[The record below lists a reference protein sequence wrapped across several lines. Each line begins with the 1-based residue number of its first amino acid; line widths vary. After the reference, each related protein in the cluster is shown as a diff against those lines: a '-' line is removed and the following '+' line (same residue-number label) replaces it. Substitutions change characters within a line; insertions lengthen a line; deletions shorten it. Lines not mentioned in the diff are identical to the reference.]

1 MAKTRSFIHLLS
13 TMRFAITMLS
23 VVAIASIIGTVVKQ
37 SEPYNNYLIQF
48 GQFWFPI
55 FEAFDVY
62 NIYQAFWFLII
73 LLFLVVSTSLCV
85 SRNSPKIIKDIRRFQ
100 GSLSH
105 NSFKKFKNYYEFSSS
120 HSLNSISEILNKE
133 GFRIKAGKDK
143 DILVAK
149 KGDLQKLGYIF
160 THLAII
166 VISIGGILDGNLYF
180 KLQESFGFK
189 KIESRNLKFS
199 EVPGE
204 SQLDINNF
212 SYRATLL
219 LNEQEKND
227 KALLRVKDGYL
238 VQHLPFEIKLDKF
251 HIEHYS
257 TGQPKAFLSD
267 IKIRKDGQEFTETI
281 SVNKPF
287 TMDGITIY
295 QSDFQDGGSKLDLTL
310 MDLFNRYQPMS
321 LSSEVYKQN
330 SFNSDQKEYVFEYD
344 DFREFN
350 IFQIEKDGK
359 LKTQNIGPSVV
370 YKFRNSSGQAVEYQT
385 YQNPIPENEK
395 FFFMSGVREDLQSEL
410 KFLRIPADNDLSLQ
424 GYQIFLKNIRSEEL
438 LQKNIN
444 KLADQASSLS
454 SVEAKDNFKKN
465 TQDIFNVY
473 LKSGYSGLASMI
485 EDSVA
490 VENQESV
497 ADSYIKIIY
506 FLAESMNQELITNNL
521 VENDFFQDALNAYSD
536 SFFYGDSPFLILNE
550 YQKIY
555 ASGMQLTKDPG
566 KIWVYIGSLFLVI
579 GIFCMIYVQEIR
591 LWLIKKSPRKFAV
604 AMASNRE
611 HIDFDNYCKQLTEK
625 FKVKEYK

>member
-1 MAKTRSFIHLLS
+1 
-13 TMRFAITMLS
+13 MRFAITMLS

-55 FEAFDVY
+55 FEVFDVY

-100 GSLSH
+100 GNLSH
-105 NSFKKFKNYYEFSSS
+105 NSFKKFKNYYEFSSD

-149 KGDLQKLGYIF
+149 KGELQKLGYIF
-160 THLAII
+160 THLAIV

-199 EVPGE
+199 EVPDE
-204 SQLDINNF
+204 SQLDSNNF

-227 KALLRVKDGYL
+227 KALLRIKDGYL
-238 VQHLPFEIKLDKF
+238 VQHLPFEVKLDKF

-330 SFNSDQKEYVFEYD
+330 SFNSDQQEYIFEFD

-424 GYQIFLKNIRSEEL
+424 GYQTFLKNIRSEEL
-438 LQKNIN
+438 LLKNIN
-444 KLADQASSLS
+444 KLADQASSLN

-473 LKSGYSGLASMI
+473 LKSGYSGLANMI

-536 SFFYGDSPFLILNE
+536 SFFYGASPFLILNE
-550 YQKIY
+550 YEKIY

-566 KIWVYIGSLFLVI
+566 KIWVYLGSLFLVI
-579 GIFCMIYVQEIR
+579 GIFCMIYVQEVR
-591 LWLIKKSPRKFAV
+591 LWLMKKSPKKFAV

-611 HIDFDNYCKQLTEK
+611 HVDFNNYCKQLTEK
-625 FKVKEYK
+625 LRVNKKK

>member
-1 MAKTRSFIHLLS
+1 
-13 TMRFAITMLS
+13 MRFAITMLS

-55 FEAFDVY
+55 FEVFDVY

-100 GSLSH
+100 GNLSH
-105 NSFKKFKNYYEFSSS
+105 NSFKKFKNYYEFSSD
-120 HSLNSISEILNKE
+120 HSLNSISAILNKE
-133 GFRIKAGKDK
+133 GFRIKAGMDK
-143 DILVAK
+143 DTLVAK

-199 EVPGE
+199 EVPDE
-204 SQLDINNF
+204 SQLDSNNF

-330 SFNSDQKEYVFEYD
+330 SFNTDQQDYVFEFD

-395 FFFMSGVREDLQSEL
+395 FFFMSGVRKDLQTEL

-424 GYQIFLKNIRSEEL
+424 GYQTFLKNIRSEEL
-438 LQKNIN
+438 LLKNIN
-444 KLADQASSLS
+444 KLADQASSLN
-454 SVEAKDNFKKN
+454 SVEAKDSFKKN

-473 LKSGYSGLASMI
+473 LKSGYSGLARMI

-521 VENDFFQDALNAYSD
+521 VENNFFQDALNAYSD
-536 SFFYGDSPFLILNE
+536 SFFYGASPFLILNE
-550 YQKIY
+550 YEKIY

-566 KIWVYIGSLFLVI
+566 KIWVYLGSLFLVI
-579 GIFCMIYVQEIR
+579 GIFCMIYVQEVR

-611 HIDFDNYCKQLTEK
+611 HVDFNNYCKQLTEK
-625 FKVKEYK
+625 LRVNKKK

>member
-1 MAKTRSFIHLLS
+1 
-13 TMRFAITMLS
+13 MLS

-100 GSLSH
+100 SALSQ

-287 TMDGITIY
+287 TMNGITIY

-321 LSSEVYKQN
+321 LSSEVFKQN
-330 SFNSDQKEYVFEYD
+330 SFNSDQKEYVFEFD

-438 LQKNIN
+438 LLKNID

-473 LKSGYSGLASMI
+473 LKSGYSGLANMI

-625 FKVKEYK
+625 FKVKE

>member
-37 SEPYNNYLIQF
+37 SEPYNNYLVQF

-55 FEAFDVY
+55 FEVFDVY

-105 NSFKKFKNYYEFSSS
+105 SSFKKFKNYYEFSSDK
-120 HSLNSISEILNKE
+120 SLNTLTEILNKA
-133 GFRIKAGKDK
+133 GFRIKASKDK

-199 EVPGE
+199 EVPAE
-204 SQLDINNF
+204 SQLDIDNF

-219 LNEQEKND
+219 LNEQEKNN
-227 KALLRVKDGYL
+227 KALLRMKDGYL

-295 QSDFQDGGSKLDLTL
+295 QSDFQDGGSRLDLTL
-310 MDLFNRYQPMS
+310 MDLFNRYQPIN

-330 SFNSDQKEYVFEYD
+330 SFNTNQQEYVFEFD

-370 YKFRNSSGQAVEYQT
+370 YKFRNASGQAVEYQT

-410 KFLRIPADNDLSLQ
+410 KFLRIPADSDLSLQ
-424 GYQIFLKNIRSEEL
+424 GYQTFLKNIRSEEL
-438 LQKNIN
+438 LLKNIN
-444 KLADQASSLS
+444 LLADQASSLN
-454 SVEAKDNFKKN
+454 SVEAKENFKKN

-473 LKSGYSGLASMI
+473 LKSGYSGLAAMI
-485 EDSVA
+485 EDTVA
-490 VENQESV
+490 LENQESV

-506 FLAESMNQELITNNL
+506 FLAESMNQKLITNNII
-521 VENDFFQDALNAYSD
+521 ENDFLQDALNAYSD

-550 YQKIY
+550 YEKIY

-591 LWLIKKSPRKFAV
+591 LWLIKKSPRKYAV

-611 HIDFDNYCKQLTEK
+611 HIDFDNYCKNLTEK
-625 FKVKEYK
+625 FKTKE

>member
-37 SEPYNNYLIQF
+37 SEPYNNYLVQF

-55 FEAFDVY
+55 FEVFDVY

-105 NSFKKFKNYYEFSSS
+105 SSFKKFKNYYEFSSDK
-120 HSLNSISEILNKE
+120 SLNTLTEILNKA
-133 GFRIKAGKDK
+133 GFRIKASKDK

-199 EVPGE
+199 EVPAE
-204 SQLDINNF
+204 SQLDIDNF

-219 LNEQEKND
+219 LNEQEKNN
-227 KALLRVKDGYL
+227 KALLRIKDGYL

-295 QSDFQDGGSKLDLTL
+295 QSDFQDGGSRLDLTL
-310 MDLFNRYQPMS
+310 MDLFNRYQPIN

-330 SFNSDQKEYVFEYD
+330 SFNTDQQEYVFEFD

-370 YKFRNSSGQAVEYQT
+370 YKFRNASGQAVEYQT

-410 KFLRIPADNDLSLQ
+410 KFLRIPADSDLSLQ
-424 GYQIFLKNIRSEEL
+424 GYQTFLKNIRSEEL
-438 LQKNIN
+438 LLKNIN
-444 KLADQASSLS
+444 ILADQASSLN
-454 SVEAKDNFKKN
+454 SVEAKENFKKN

-473 LKSGYSGLASMI
+473 LKSGYSGLARMI
-485 EDSVA
+485 EDTVA
-490 VENQESV
+490 LENQESV

-506 FLAESMNQELITNNL
+506 FLAESMNQQLITNNT

-550 YQKIY
+550 YEKIY

-591 LWLIKKSPRKFAV
+591 LWLIKKSPRSYAV

-611 HIDFDNYCKQLTEK
+611 HIDFDNYCKNLTEK
-625 FKVKEYK
+625 FKAKE

>member
-55 FEAFDVY
+55 FEVFDVY

-100 GSLSH
+100 GTLSH

-120 HSLNSISEILNKE
+120 HSLNSLSEILNKE

-143 DILVAK
+143 DTLIAK

-330 SFNSDQKEYVFEYD
+330 SFNSDQQGYVFEFD

-424 GYQIFLKNIRSEEL
+424 GYQMFLKNIRSEEL
-438 LQKNIN
+438 LLKNIN
-444 KLADQASSLS
+444 KLADQASSLN

-473 LKSGYSGLASMI
+473 LKSGYSGLANMI

-625 FKVKEYK
+625 FKVKE

>member
-1 MAKTRSFIHLLS
+1 
-13 TMRFAITMLS
+13 MRFAITMLS

-37 SEPYNNYLIQF
+37 SEPYNNYLVQF

-55 FEAFDVY
+55 FEVFDVY

-105 NSFKKFKNYYEFSSS
+105 SSFKKFKNYYEFSSDK
-120 HSLNSISEILNKE
+120 SLNTLTEILNKA
-133 GFRIKAGKDK
+133 GFRIKASKDK

-199 EVPGE
+199 EVPAE
-204 SQLDINNF
+204 SQLDIDNF

-219 LNEQEKND
+219 LNEQEKNN
-227 KALLRVKDGYL
+227 KALLRMKDGYL

-295 QSDFQDGGSKLDLTL
+295 QSDFQDGGSRLDLTL
-310 MDLFNRYQPMS
+310 MDLFNRYQPIN

-330 SFNSDQKEYVFEYD
+330 SFNTNQQEYVFEFD

-370 YKFRNSSGQAVEYQT
+370 YKFRNASGQAVEYQT

-410 KFLRIPADNDLSLQ
+410 KFLRIPADSDLSLQ
-424 GYQIFLKNIRSEEL
+424 GYQTFLKNIRSEEL
-438 LQKNIN
+438 LLKNIN
-444 KLADQASSLS
+444 LLADQASSLN
-454 SVEAKDNFKKN
+454 SVEAKENFKKN
-465 TQDIFNVY
+465 TQDIFNIY
-473 LKSGYSGLASMI
+473 LKSGYSGLAAMI
-485 EDSVA
+485 EDTVA
-490 VENQESV
+490 LENQESV

-506 FLAESMNQELITNNL
+506 FLAESMNQKLITNNII
-521 VENDFFQDALNAYSD
+521 ENDFLQDALNAYSD

-550 YQKIY
+550 YEKIY

-591 LWLIKKSPRKFAV
+591 LWLIKKSPRKYAV

-611 HIDFDNYCKQLTEK
+611 HIDFDNYCKNLTEK
-625 FKVKEYK
+625 FKTKE

>member
-1 MAKTRSFIHLLS
+1 
-13 TMRFAITMLS
+13 MRFAITMLS

-37 SEPYNNYLIQF
+37 SEPYNNYLVQF

-55 FEAFDVY
+55 FEVFDVY

-105 NSFKKFKNYYEFSSS
+105 SSFKKFKNYYEFSSDK
-120 HSLNSISEILNKE
+120 SLNTLTEILNKA
-133 GFRIKAGKDK
+133 GFRIKASKDK

-199 EVPGE
+199 EVPAE
-204 SQLDINNF
+204 SQLDIDNF

-219 LNEQEKND
+219 LNEQEKNN
-227 KALLRVKDGYL
+227 KALLRMKDGYL

-295 QSDFQDGGSKLDLTL
+295 QSDFQDGGSRLDLTL
-310 MDLFNRYQPMS
+310 MDLFNRYQPIN

-330 SFNSDQKEYVFEYD
+330 SFNTDQQEYVFEFD

-370 YKFRNSSGQAVEYQT
+370 YKFRNASGQAVEYQT

-410 KFLRIPADNDLSLQ
+410 KFLRIPADSDLSLQ
-424 GYQIFLKNIRSEEL
+424 GYQTFLKNIRSEEL
-438 LQKNIN
+438 LLKNIN
-444 KLADQASSLS
+444 LLADQASSLN
-454 SVEAKDNFKKN
+454 SVEAKENFKKN

-473 LKSGYSGLASMI
+473 LKSGYSGLARMI
-485 EDSVA
+485 EDTVA
-490 VENQESV
+490 LENQESV

-506 FLAESMNQELITNNL
+506 FLAESMNQKLITNNII
-521 VENDFFQDALNAYSD
+521 ENDFLQDALNAYSD

-550 YQKIY
+550 YEKIY

-591 LWLIKKSPRKFAV
+591 LWLIKKSPRKYAV

-611 HIDFDNYCKQLTEK
+611 HIDFDNYCKNLTEK
-625 FKVKEYK
+625 FKTKE

>member
-37 SEPYNNYLIQF
+37 SEPYNNYLVQF

-55 FEAFDVY
+55 FEVFDVY

-85 SRNSPKIIKDIRRFQ
+85 SRNSPKIIKDISRFQ

-105 NSFKKFKNYYEFSSS
+105 NSFKKFKNYYEFSSDK
-120 HSLNSISEILNKE
+120 SLNTLTEILNKA
-133 GFRIKAGKDK
+133 GFRIKASKDK

-199 EVPGE
+199 EVPAE
-204 SQLDINNF
+204 SQLDIDNF

-219 LNEQEKND
+219 LNEQEKNN
-227 KALLRVKDGYL
+227 KALLRIKDGYL

-295 QSDFQDGGSKLDLTL
+295 QSDFQDGGSRLDLTL
-310 MDLFNRYQPMS
+310 IDLFNRYQPIN

-330 SFNSDQKEYVFEYD
+330 SFNTDQQEYVFEFD

-370 YKFRNSSGQAVEYQT
+370 YKFRNASGQAVEYQT

-410 KFLRIPADNDLSLQ
+410 KFLRIPADSDLSLQ
-424 GYQIFLKNIRSEEL
+424 GYQTFLKNIRSEEL
-438 LQKNIN
+438 LLKNIN
-444 KLADQASSLS
+444 ILADQASSLN
-454 SVEAKDNFKKN
+454 SVEARENFKKN

-473 LKSGYSGLASMI
+473 LKSGYSGLARMI
-485 EDSVA
+485 EDTVA
-490 VENQESV
+490 LENQESV

-506 FLAESMNQELITNNL
+506 FLAESMNQQLITNNT

-550 YQKIY
+550 YEKIY

-579 GIFCMIYVQEIR
+579 GIFCMIYVQEVR
-591 LWLIKKSPRKFAV
+591 LWLIRKSPRKYAV

-611 HIDFDNYCKQLTEK
+611 HIDFDNYCKNLTEK
-625 FKVKEYK
+625 FKAKE

>member
-1 MAKTRSFIHLLS
+1 MAKTRSFLHLLS

-330 SFNSDQKEYVFEYD
+330 SFNSDQKEYVFEFD

-424 GYQIFLKNIRSEEL
+424 GYQMFLKNIRSKEL
-438 LQKNIN
+438 LLKNIN
-444 KLADQASSLS
+444 KLADQASSLN

-473 LKSGYSGLASMI
+473 LKSGYSGLANMI

-625 FKVKEYK
+625 FKVKE

>member
-37 SEPYNNYLIQF
+37 SEPYNNYLVQF

-55 FEAFDVY
+55 FEVFDVY

-105 NSFKKFKNYYEFSSS
+105 SSFKKFKNYYEFSSDK
-120 HSLNSISEILNKE
+120 SLNTLTEILNKA
-133 GFRIKAGKDK
+133 GFRIKASKDK

-160 THLAII
+160 THLAIV

-189 KIESRNLKFS
+189 KIELRNLKFS
-199 EVPGE
+199 EVPAE
-204 SQLDINNF
+204 SQLDIDNF

-219 LNEQEKND
+219 LNEQEKNN
-227 KALLRVKDGYL
+227 KALLRMKDGYL

-295 QSDFQDGGSKLDLTL
+295 QSDFQDGGSRLDLTL
-310 MDLFNRYQPMS
+310 MDLFNRYQPIN

-330 SFNSDQKEYVFEYD
+330 SFNTNQQEYVFEFD

-370 YKFRNSSGQAVEYQT
+370 YKFRNASGQAVEYQT

-410 KFLRIPADNDLSLQ
+410 KFLRIPADSDLSLQ
-424 GYQIFLKNIRSEEL
+424 GYQTFLKNIRSEEL
-438 LQKNIN
+438 LLKNIN
-444 KLADQASSLS
+444 LLADQASSLN
-454 SVEAKDNFKKN
+454 SVEAKENFKKN

-473 LKSGYSGLASMI
+473 LKSGYSGLAAMI
-485 EDSVA
+485 EDTVA
-490 VENQESV
+490 LENQESV

-506 FLAESMNQELITNNL
+506 FLAESMNQKLITNNII
-521 VENDFFQDALNAYSD
+521 ENDFLQDALNAYSD
-536 SFFYGDSPFLILNE
+536 SFFYGNSPFLILNE
-550 YQKIY
+550 YEKIY

-591 LWLIKKSPRKFAV
+591 LWLIKKSPRKYAV

-611 HIDFDNYCKQLTEK
+611 HIDFDNYCKNLTEK
-625 FKVKEYK
+625 FKTRE

>member
-1 MAKTRSFIHLLS
+1 
-13 TMRFAITMLS
+13 MRFAITMLS

-37 SEPYNNYLIQF
+37 SEPYNNYLVQF

-55 FEAFDVY
+55 FEVFDVY

-105 NSFKKFKNYYEFSSS
+105 SSFKKFKNYYEFSSDK
-120 HSLNSISEILNKE
+120 SLNTLTEILNKA
-133 GFRIKAGKDK
+133 GFRIKASKDK

-199 EVPGE
+199 EVPAE
-204 SQLDINNF
+204 SQLDIDNF

-219 LNEQEKND
+219 LNEQEKNN
-227 KALLRVKDGYL
+227 KALLRIKDGYL

-295 QSDFQDGGSKLDLTL
+295 QSDFQDGGSRLDLTL
-310 MDLFNRYQPMS
+310 MDLFNRYQPIN

-330 SFNSDQKEYVFEYD
+330 SFNTDQQEYVFEFD

-370 YKFRNSSGQAVEYQT
+370 YKFRNASGQAVEYQT

-410 KFLRIPADNDLSLQ
+410 KFLRIPADSDLSLQ
-424 GYQIFLKNIRSEEL
+424 GYQTFLKNIRSEEL
-438 LQKNIN
+438 LLKNIN
-444 KLADQASSLS
+444 LLADQASSLN
-454 SVEAKDNFKKN
+454 SVEAKENFKKN

-473 LKSGYSGLASMI
+473 LKSGYSGLAAMI
-485 EDSVA
+485 EDTVA
-490 VENQESV
+490 LENQESV

-506 FLAESMNQELITNNL
+506 FLAESMNQKLITNNII
-521 VENDFFQDALNAYSD
+521 ENDFLQDALNAYSD

-550 YQKIY
+550 YEKIY

-591 LWLIKKSPRKFAV
+591 LWLIKKSPRKYAV

-611 HIDFDNYCKQLTEK
+611 HIDFDNYCRNLTEK
-625 FKVKEYK
+625 FKTKE

>member
-37 SEPYNNYLIQF
+37 SEPYNNYLVQF

-55 FEAFDVY
+55 FEVFDVY

-105 NSFKKFKNYYEFSSS
+105 SSFKKFKNYYEFSSDK
-120 HSLNSISEILNKE
+120 SLNTLTEILNKA
-133 GFRIKAGKDK
+133 GFRIKASKDK

-199 EVPGE
+199 EVPAE
-204 SQLDINNF
+204 SQLDIDNF

-219 LNEQEKND
+219 LNEQEKNN
-227 KALLRVKDGYL
+227 KALLRIKDGYL

-295 QSDFQDGGSKLDLTL
+295 QSDFQDGGSRLDLTL
-310 MDLFNRYQPMS
+310 MDLFNRYQPIN

-330 SFNSDQKEYVFEYD
+330 SFNTDQQEYVFEFD

-370 YKFRNSSGQAVEYQT
+370 YKFRNASGQAVEYQT

-410 KFLRIPADNDLSLQ
+410 KFLRIPADSDLSLQ
-424 GYQIFLKNIRSEEL
+424 GYQTFLKNIRSEEL
-438 LQKNIN
+438 LLKNIN
-444 KLADQASSLS
+444 LLADQASSLN
-454 SVEAKDNFKKN
+454 SVEAKENFKKN

-473 LKSGYSGLASMI
+473 LKSGYSGLAAMI
-485 EDSVA
+485 EDTVA
-490 VENQESV
+490 LENQESV

-506 FLAESMNQELITNNL
+506 FLAESMNQQLIINNT

-550 YQKIY
+550 YEKIY

-579 GIFCMIYVQEIR
+579 GIFCMIYVQEVR
-591 LWLIKKSPRKFAV
+591 LWLIRKSPRKYAV

-611 HIDFDNYCKQLTEK
+611 HIDFDNYCKNLTEK
-625 FKVKEYK
+625 FKAKE

>member
-1 MAKTRSFIHLLS
+1 VAKTRSFIHLLS

-55 FEAFDVY
+55 FEVFDVY

-105 NSFKKFKNYYEFSSS
+105 NSFKKFKNYYEFSSGY
-120 HSLNSISEILNKE
+120 SLNSISEILNKE
-133 GFRIKAGKDK
+133 GFRIKAGKNK
-143 DILVAK
+143 DTLIAK

-166 VISIGGILDGNLYF
+166 IISIGGILDGNLYF

-310 MDLFNRYQPMS
+310 MDLFNRFQPMS

-330 SFNSDQKEYVFEYD
+330 SFNSDQKEYVFEFD

-410 KFLRIPADNDLSLQ
+410 KFLRIPADNNLSLQ

-438 LQKNIN
+438 LLKNIN

-473 LKSGYSGLASMI
+473 LKSGYSGLANMI

-506 FLAESMNQELITNNL
+506 FLAESMNQELITNNT

-625 FKVKEYK
+625 FKVKE

>member
-1 MAKTRSFIHLLS
+1 
-13 TMRFAITMLS
+13 MRFAITMLS

-37 SEPYNNYLIQF
+37 SEPYNNYLVQF

-55 FEAFDVY
+55 FEVFDVY

-105 NSFKKFKNYYEFSSS
+105 SSFKKFKNYYEFSSDK
-120 HSLNSISEILNKE
+120 SLNTLTEILNKA
-133 GFRIKAGKDK
+133 GFRIKASKDK
-143 DILVAK
+143 DILLAK

-199 EVPGE
+199 EVPAE
-204 SQLDINNF
+204 SQLDIDNF

-219 LNEQEKND
+219 LNEQEKNN
-227 KALLRVKDGYL
+227 KALLRIKDGYL

-295 QSDFQDGGSKLDLTL
+295 QSDFQDGGSRLDLTL
-310 MDLFNRYQPMS
+310 MDLFNRYQPIN

-330 SFNSDQKEYVFEYD
+330 SFNTDQQEYVFEFD

-370 YKFRNSSGQAVEYQT
+370 YKFRNASGQAVEYQT
-385 YQNPIPENEK
+385 YQNPVPENEK

-410 KFLRIPADNDLSLQ
+410 KFLRIPADSDLSLQ
-424 GYQIFLKNIRSEEL
+424 GYQTFLKNIRSEEL
-438 LQKNIN
+438 LLKNIN
-444 KLADQASSLS
+444 ILADQASSLN
-454 SVEAKDNFKKN
+454 SVEAKENFKKN

-473 LKSGYSGLASMI
+473 LNSGYSGLARMI
-485 EDSVA
+485 EDTVA
-490 VENQESV
+490 LENQESV

-506 FLAESMNQELITNNL
+506 FLAESMNQQLIINNT

-550 YQKIY
+550 YEKIY

-579 GIFCMIYVQEIR
+579 GIFCMIYVQEVR
-591 LWLIKKSPRKFAV
+591 LWLIRKSPRSYAV

-611 HIDFDNYCKQLTEK
+611 HIDFDNYCKNLTEK
-625 FKVKEYK
+625 FKAKE

>member
-1 MAKTRSFIHLLS
+1 
-13 TMRFAITMLS
+13 MLS

-330 SFNSDQKEYVFEYD
+330 SFNSDQKEYVFEFD

-438 LQKNIN
+438 LLKNIN

-473 LKSGYSGLASMI
+473 LKSGYSGLANMI

-625 FKVKEYK
+625 FKVKE

>member
-1 MAKTRSFIHLLS
+1 MAKSRSFIHLLS

-37 SEPYNNYLIQF
+37 SEPYNNYLVQF

-55 FEAFDVY
+55 FEVFDVY

-85 SRNSPKIIKDIRRFQ
+85 SRNSPKIIKDISRFQ

-105 NSFKKFKNYYEFSSS
+105 NSFKKFKNYYEFSSDK
-120 HSLNSISEILNKE
+120 SLNTLTEILNKA
-133 GFRIKAGKDK
+133 GFRIKASKDK

-199 EVPGE
+199 EVPAE
-204 SQLDINNF
+204 SQLDIDNF

-219 LNEQEKND
+219 LNEQEKNN
-227 KALLRVKDGYL
+227 KALLRIKDGYL
-238 VQHLPFEIKLDKF
+238 VQHLPFEVKLDKF

-295 QSDFQDGGSKLDLTL
+295 QSDFQDGGSRLDLTL
-310 MDLFNRYQPMS
+310 MDLFNRYQPIN

-330 SFNSDQKEYVFEYD
+330 SFNTDQQEYVFEFD

-370 YKFRNSSGQAVEYQT
+370 YKFRNASGQAVEYQT

-410 KFLRIPADNDLSLQ
+410 KFLRIPADSDLSLQ
-424 GYQIFLKNIRSEEL
+424 GYQTFLKNIRSEEL
-438 LQKNIN
+438 LLKNIN
-444 KLADQASSLS
+444 ILADQASSLN
-454 SVEAKDNFKKN
+454 SVEARENFKKN

-473 LKSGYSGLASMI
+473 LKSGYSGLARMI
-485 EDSVA
+485 EDTVA
-490 VENQESV
+490 LENQESV

-506 FLAESMNQELITNNL
+506 FLAESMNQQLITNNT

-550 YQKIY
+550 YEKIY

-579 GIFCMIYVQEIR
+579 GIFCMIYVQEVR
-591 LWLIKKSPRKFAV
+591 LWLIRKSPRKYAV

-611 HIDFDNYCKQLTEK
+611 HIDFDNYCKNLTEK
-625 FKVKEYK
+625 FKAKE

>member
-1 MAKTRSFIHLLS
+1 MAKTRSFLHLLS

-330 SFNSDQKEYVFEYD
+330 SFNSDQKEYVFEFD

-438 LQKNIN
+438 LLKNIN

-473 LKSGYSGLASMI
+473 LKSGYSGLANMI

-625 FKVKEYK
+625 FKVKE

>member
-1 MAKTRSFIHLLS
+1 
-13 TMRFAITMLS
+13 MRFAITMLS

-55 FEAFDVY
+55 FEVFDVY

-100 GSLSH
+100 GNLSH
-105 NSFKKFKNYYEFSSS
+105 NSFKKFKNYYEFSSD
-120 HSLNSISEILNKE
+120 HSLNSISAILNKE

-143 DILVAK
+143 DTLVAK

-199 EVPGE
+199 EVPDE
-204 SQLDINNF
+204 SQLDSNNF

-227 KALLRVKDGYL
+227 KALLRIKDGYL
-238 VQHLPFEIKLDKF
+238 VQHLPFEVKLDKF

-330 SFNSDQKEYVFEYD
+330 SFNTDQQDYVFEFD

-395 FFFMSGVREDLQSEL
+395 FFFMSGVREDLQTEL

-424 GYQIFLKNIRSEEL
+424 GYQTFLKNIRSEEL
-438 LQKNIN
+438 LLKNIN
-444 KLADQASSLS
+444 KLADQASSLN

-473 LKSGYSGLASMI
+473 LKSGYSGLARMI

-536 SFFYGDSPFLILNE
+536 SFFYGASPFLILNE
-550 YQKIY
+550 YEKIY

-566 KIWVYIGSLFLVI
+566 KIWVYLGSLFLVI
-579 GIFCMIYVQEIR
+579 GIFCMIYVQEVR

-611 HIDFDNYCKQLTEK
+611 HADFNNYCKQLTEK
-625 FKVKEYK
+625 LRVNKKK

>member
-37 SEPYNNYLIQF
+37 SEPYNNYLVQF

-55 FEAFDVY
+55 FEVFDVY

-105 NSFKKFKNYYEFSSS
+105 SSFKKFKNYYEFSSDK
-120 HSLNSISEILNKE
+120 SLNTLTEILNKA
-133 GFRIKAGKDK
+133 GFRIKASKDK

-199 EVPGE
+199 EVPAE
-204 SQLDINNF
+204 SQLDIDNF

-219 LNEQEKND
+219 LNEQEKNN
-227 KALLRVKDGYL
+227 KALLRIKDGYL

-295 QSDFQDGGSKLDLTL
+295 QSDFQDGGSRLDLTL
-310 MDLFNRYQPMS
+310 MDLFNRYQPIN

-330 SFNSDQKEYVFEYD
+330 SFNTDQQDYVFEFD

-370 YKFRNSSGQAVEYQT
+370 YKFRNASGQAVEYQT

-410 KFLRIPADNDLSLQ
+410 KFLRIPADSDLSLQ
-424 GYQIFLKNIRSEEL
+424 GYQTFLKNIRSEEL
-438 LQKNIN
+438 LLKNIN
-444 KLADQASSLS
+444 LLADQASSLN
-454 SVEAKDNFKKN
+454 SVEAKENFKKN

-473 LKSGYSGLASMI
+473 LKSGYSGLAAMI
-485 EDSVA
+485 EDTVA
-490 VENQESV
+490 LENQESV

-506 FLAESMNQELITNNL
+506 FLAESMNQKLITNNII
-521 VENDFFQDALNAYSD
+521 ENDFLQDALNAYSD

-550 YQKIY
+550 YEKIY

-591 LWLIKKSPRKFAV
+591 LWLIKKSPRKYAV

-611 HIDFDNYCKQLTEK
+611 HIDFDNYCKNLTEK
-625 FKVKEYK
+625 FKTKE

>member
-1 MAKTRSFIHLLS
+1 
-13 TMRFAITMLS
+13 MRFAITMLS

-37 SEPYNNYLIQF
+37 SEPYNNYLVQF

-55 FEAFDVY
+55 FEVFDVY

-105 NSFKKFKNYYEFSSS
+105 SSFKKFKNYYEFSSDK
-120 HSLNSISEILNKE
+120 SLNTLTEILNKA
-133 GFRIKAGKDK
+133 GFRIKASKDK

-199 EVPGE
+199 EVPAE
-204 SQLDINNF
+204 SQLDIDNF

-219 LNEQEKND
+219 LNEQEKNN
-227 KALLRVKDGYL
+227 KALLRIKDGYL
-238 VQHLPFEIKLDKF
+238 VQHLPFEVKLDKF

-295 QSDFQDGGSKLDLTL
+295 QSDFQDGGSRLDLTL
-310 MDLFNRYQPMS
+310 MDLFNRYQPIN

-330 SFNSDQKEYVFEYD
+330 SFNTDQQEYVFEFD

-370 YKFRNSSGQAVEYQT
+370 YKFRNASGQAVEYQT

-410 KFLRIPADNDLSLQ
+410 KFLRIPADSDLSLQ
-424 GYQIFLKNIRSEEL
+424 GYQTFLKNIRSEEL
-438 LQKNIN
+438 LLKNIN
-444 KLADQASSLS
+444 ILADQASSLN
-454 SVEAKDNFKKN
+454 SVEAKENFKKN

-473 LKSGYSGLASMI
+473 LNSGYSGLARMI
-485 EDSVA
+485 EDTVA
-490 VENQESV
+490 LENQESV

-506 FLAESMNQELITNNL
+506 FLAESMNQQLIINNT

-550 YQKIY
+550 YEKIY

-579 GIFCMIYVQEIR
+579 GIFCMIYVQEVR
-591 LWLIKKSPRKFAV
+591 LWLIRKSPRRYAV

-611 HIDFDNYCKQLTEK
+611 HIDFDNYCKNLTEK
-625 FKVKEYK
+625 FKAKE

>member
-1 MAKTRSFIHLLS
+1 
-13 TMRFAITMLS
+13 MRFAITMLS

-37 SEPYNNYLIQF
+37 SEPYNNYLVQF

-55 FEAFDVY
+55 FEVFDVY

-105 NSFKKFKNYYEFSSS
+105 SSFKKFKNYYEFSSDK
-120 HSLNSISEILNKE
+120 SLNTLTEILNKA
-133 GFRIKAGKDK
+133 GFRIKASKDK

-199 EVPGE
+199 EVPAE
-204 SQLDINNF
+204 SQLDIDNF

-219 LNEQEKND
+219 LNEQEKNN
-227 KALLRVKDGYL
+227 KALLRIKDGYL

-295 QSDFQDGGSKLDLTL
+295 QSDFQDGGSRLDLTL
-310 MDLFNRYQPMS
+310 MDLFNRYQPIN

-330 SFNSDQKEYVFEYD
+330 SFNTDQQEYVFEFD

-370 YKFRNSSGQAVEYQT
+370 YKFRNASGQAVEYQT

-410 KFLRIPADNDLSLQ
+410 KFLRIPADSDLSLQ
-424 GYQIFLKNIRSEEL
+424 GYQTFLKNIRSEEL
-438 LQKNIN
+438 LLKNIN
-444 KLADQASSLS
+444 ILADQASSLN
-454 SVEAKDNFKKN
+454 SVEAKENFKKN

-473 LKSGYSGLASMI
+473 LKSGYSGLARMI
-485 EDSVA
+485 EDTVA
-490 VENQESV
+490 LENQESV

-506 FLAESMNQELITNNL
+506 FLAESMNQQLIINNT

-550 YQKIY
+550 YEKIY

-579 GIFCMIYVQEIR
+579 GIFCMIYVQEVR
-591 LWLIKKSPRKFAV
+591 LWLIRKSPRKYAV

-611 HIDFDNYCKQLTEK
+611 HIDFDNYCKNLTEK
-625 FKVKEYK
+625 FKAKE

>member
-37 SEPYNNYLIQF
+37 SEPYNNYLVQF

-55 FEAFDVY
+55 FEVFDVY

-105 NSFKKFKNYYEFSSS
+105 NSFNKFKNYYEFSSDK
-120 HSLNSISEILNKE
+120 SLNTLTEILNKA
-133 GFRIKAGKDK
+133 GFRIKASKDK

-199 EVPGE
+199 EVPEE

-219 LNEQEKND
+219 LNEQEKNN
-227 KALLRVKDGYL
+227 KALLRIKDGYL

-295 QSDFQDGGSKLDLTL
+295 QSDFQDGGSRLDLTL
-310 MDLFNRYQPMS
+310 IDLFNRYQPIN

-330 SFNSDQKEYVFEYD
+330 SFNTDQQDYVFEFD

-370 YKFRNSSGQAVEYQT
+370 YKLRNASGQAVEYQT

-410 KFLRIPADNDLSLQ
+410 KFLRIPADSDLSLQ
-424 GYQIFLKNIRSEEL
+424 GYQTFLKNIRSEEL
-438 LQKNIN
+438 LLKKINI
-444 KLADQASSLS
+444 LADQASSLN
-454 SVEAKDNFKKN
+454 SVEARENFKKN

-473 LKSGYSGLASMI
+473 LKSGYSGLARMI
-485 EDSVA
+485 EDTVA
-490 VENQESV
+490 LENQESV

-506 FLAESMNQELITNNL
+506 FLAESMNQQLIINNT

-550 YQKIY
+550 YEKIY

-566 KIWVYIGSLFLVI
+566 KIWVYIGSLSLVI
-579 GIFCMIYVQEIR
+579 GIFCMIYVQEVR
-591 LWLIKKSPRKFAV
+591 LWLIRKSPRKYAV

-611 HIDFDNYCKQLTEK
+611 HIDFDNYCKNLTEK
-625 FKVKEYK
+625 FKAKE

>member
-37 SEPYNNYLIQF
+37 SEPYNNYLVQF

-55 FEAFDVY
+55 FEVFDVY

-105 NSFKKFKNYYEFSSS
+105 SSFKKFKNYYEFSSDK
-120 HSLNSISEILNKE
+120 SLNTLTEILNKA
-133 GFRIKAGKDK
+133 GFRIKASKDK

-199 EVPGE
+199 EVPAE
-204 SQLDINNF
+204 SQLDIDNF

-219 LNEQEKND
+219 LNEQEKNN
-227 KALLRVKDGYL
+227 KALLRIKDGYL

-295 QSDFQDGGSKLDLTL
+295 QSDFQDGGSRLDLTL
-310 MDLFNRYQPMS
+310 MDLFNRYQPIN

-330 SFNSDQKEYVFEYD
+330 SFNTDQQEYVFEFD

-370 YKFRNSSGQAVEYQT
+370 YKFRNASGQAVEYQT

-410 KFLRIPADNDLSLQ
+410 KFLRIPADSDLSLQ
-424 GYQIFLKNIRSEEL
+424 GYQTFLKNIRSEEL
-438 LQKNIN
+438 LLKNIN
-444 KLADQASSLS
+444 ILADQASSLN
-454 SVEAKDNFKKN
+454 SVEAKENFKKN

-473 LKSGYSGLASMI
+473 LKSGYSGLATMI
-485 EDSVA
+485 EDTVA
-490 VENQESV
+490 LENQESV

-506 FLAESMNQELITNNL
+506 FLAESMNQQLIINNT

-550 YQKIY
+550 YEKIY

-579 GIFCMIYVQEIR
+579 GIFCMIYVQEVR
-591 LWLIKKSPRKFAV
+591 LWLIRKSPRRYAV

-611 HIDFDNYCKQLTEK
+611 HIDFDNYCKNLTEK
-625 FKVKEYK
+625 FKAKE

>member
-1 MAKTRSFIHLLS
+1 
-13 TMRFAITMLS
+13 MLS

-100 GSLSH
+100 GNLSH
-105 NSFKKFKNYYEFSSS
+105 NSFKKFKNYYEFSSC

-310 MDLFNRYQPMS
+310 MDLFNRYQSMS

-330 SFNSDQKEYVFEYD
+330 SFNSDQKEYVFEFD

-473 LKSGYSGLASMI
+473 LKSGYSGLANMI

-625 FKVKEYK
+625 FKVKE

>member
-1 MAKTRSFIHLLS
+1 
-13 TMRFAITMLS
+13 MRFAITMLS

-37 SEPYNNYLIQF
+37 SEPYNNYLVQF

-55 FEAFDVY
+55 FEVFDVY

-105 NSFKKFKNYYEFSSS
+105 NSFKKFKNYYEFSSDK
-120 HSLNSISEILNKE
+120 SLNTLTEILNKA
-133 GFRIKAGKDK
+133 GFRIKASKDK

-199 EVPGE
+199 EVPAE
-204 SQLDINNF
+204 SQLDIDNF

-219 LNEQEKND
+219 LNEQEKNN
-227 KALLRVKDGYL
+227 KALLRMKDGYL

-295 QSDFQDGGSKLDLTL
+295 QSDFQDGGSRLDLTL
-310 MDLFNRYQPMS
+310 MDLFNRYQPIN

-330 SFNSDQKEYVFEYD
+330 SFNTDQQDYVFEFD

-370 YKFRNSSGQAVEYQT
+370 YKFRNASGQAVEYQT

-410 KFLRIPADNDLSLQ
+410 KFLRIPADSDLSLQ
-424 GYQIFLKNIRSEEL
+424 GYQTFLKNIRSEEL
-438 LQKNIN
+438 LLKNIN
-444 KLADQASSLS
+444 ILADQASSLN
-454 SVEAKDNFKKN
+454 SVEARENFKKN

-473 LKSGYSGLASMI
+473 LKSGYSGLARMI
-485 EDSVA
+485 EDTVA
-490 VENQESV
+490 LENQESV

-506 FLAESMNQELITNNL
+506 FLAESMNQKLITNNII
-521 VENDFFQDALNAYSD
+521 ENDFLQDALNAYSD

-550 YQKIY
+550 YEKIY

-591 LWLIKKSPRKFAV
+591 LCLIKKSPRKYAV

-611 HIDFDNYCKQLTEK
+611 HIDFDNYCRNLTEK
-625 FKVKEYK
+625 FKTKE

>member
-37 SEPYNNYLIQF
+37 SEPYNNYLVQF

-55 FEAFDVY
+55 FEVFDVY

-105 NSFKKFKNYYEFSSS
+105 SSFKKFKNYYEFSSDK
-120 HSLNSISEILNKE
+120 SLNTLTEILNKA
-133 GFRIKAGKDK
+133 GFRIKASKDK

-199 EVPGE
+199 EVPAE
-204 SQLDINNF
+204 SQLDIDNF

-219 LNEQEKND
+219 LNEQEKNN
-227 KALLRVKDGYL
+227 KALLRIKDGYL

-295 QSDFQDGGSKLDLTL
+295 QSDFQDGGSRLDLTL
-310 MDLFNRYQPMS
+310 MDLFNRYQPIN

-330 SFNSDQKEYVFEYD
+330 SFNTDQQEYVFEFD

-370 YKFRNSSGQAVEYQT
+370 YKFRNASGQAVEYQT

-410 KFLRIPADNDLSLQ
+410 KFLRIPADSDLSLQ
-424 GYQIFLKNIRSEEL
+424 GYQTFLKNIRSEEL
-438 LQKNIN
+438 LLKNIN
-444 KLADQASSLS
+444 ILADQASSLN
-454 SVEAKDNFKKN
+454 SVEAKESFKKN

-473 LKSGYSGLASMI
+473 LKSGYSGLARMI
-485 EDSVA
+485 EDTVA
-490 VENQESV
+490 LENQESV

-506 FLAESMNQELITNNL
+506 FLAESMNQQLITNNT

-536 SFFYGDSPFLILNE
+536 SFFYGNSPFLILNE
-550 YQKIY
+550 YEKIY

-591 LWLIKKSPRKFAV
+591 LWLIKKSPRSYAV

-611 HIDFDNYCKQLTEK
+611 HIDFDNYCKNLTEK
-625 FKVKEYK
+625 FKAKE

>member
-1 MAKTRSFIHLLS
+1 
-13 TMRFAITMLS
+13 MRFAITMLS

-55 FEAFDVY
+55 FEVFDVY

-105 NSFKKFKNYYEFSSS
+105 NSFKKFKNYYEFSSGY
-120 HSLNSISEILNKE
+120 SLNSISEILNKE
-133 GFRIKAGKDK
+133 GFRIKAGKNK
-143 DILVAK
+143 DTLIAK

-166 VISIGGILDGNLYF
+166 IISIGGILDGNLYF

-310 MDLFNRYQPMS
+310 MDLFNRFQPMS

-330 SFNSDQKEYVFEYD
+330 SFNSDQKEYVFEFD

-410 KFLRIPADNDLSLQ
+410 KFLRIPADNNLSLQ

-438 LQKNIN
+438 LLKNIN

-473 LKSGYSGLASMI
+473 LKSGYSGLANMI

-506 FLAESMNQELITNNL
+506 FLAESMNQELITNNT

-625 FKVKEYK
+625 FKVKE

>member
-1 MAKTRSFIHLLS
+1 
-13 TMRFAITMLS
+13 MRFAITMLS

-55 FEAFDVY
+55 FEVFDVY

-85 SRNSPKIIKDIRRFQ
+85 SRNSPKIVKDIRRFQ

-105 NSFKKFKNYYEFSSS
+105 NSFKKFKNYYEFSSGY
-120 HSLNSISEILNKE
+120 SLNSISEILNKE

-143 DILVAK
+143 DTLIAK

-330 SFNSDQKEYVFEYD
+330 SFNSDQQGYVFEFD

-410 KFLRIPADNDLSLQ
+410 KFLRIPADNNLTLQ
-424 GYQIFLKNIRSEEL
+424 GYQTFLKNIRSEEL
-438 LQKNIN
+438 LLKNIN
-444 KLADQASSLS
+444 KLADQATSLN
-454 SVEAKDNFKKN
+454 SVEVKDNFKKN
-465 TQDIFNVY
+465 TQEIFNVY
-473 LKSGYSGLASMI
+473 LKSGYSGLAKMI
-485 EDSVA
+485 EESVA

-506 FLAESMNQELITNNL
+506 FLAESMNQELITNDS
-521 VENDFFQDALNAYSD
+521 VEKDFFQDALNAYSD

-625 FKVKEYK
+625 FKSKE

>member
-1 MAKTRSFIHLLS
+1 
-13 TMRFAITMLS
+13 MLS

-55 FEAFDVY
+55 FEVFDVY

-105 NSFKKFKNYYEFSSS
+105 NSFKKFKNYYEFSSGY
-120 HSLNSISEILNKE
+120 SLNSISEILNKE
-133 GFRIKAGKDK
+133 GFRIKAGKNK
-143 DILVAK
+143 DTLIAK

-166 VISIGGILDGNLYF
+166 IISIGGILDGNLYF

-310 MDLFNRYQPMS
+310 MDLFNRFQPMS

-330 SFNSDQKEYVFEYD
+330 SFNSDQKEYVFEFD

-410 KFLRIPADNDLSLQ
+410 KFLRIPADNNLSLQ

-438 LQKNIN
+438 LLKNIN

-473 LKSGYSGLASMI
+473 LKSGYSGLANMI

-506 FLAESMNQELITNNL
+506 FLAESMNQELITNNT

-625 FKVKEYK
+625 FKVKE

>member
-1 MAKTRSFIHLLS
+1 M
-13 TMRFAITMLS
+13 
-23 VVAIASIIGTVVKQ
+23 
-37 SEPYNNYLIQF
+37 
-48 GQFWFPI
+48 
-55 FEAFDVY
+55 
-62 NIYQAFWFLII
+62 
-73 LLFLVVSTSLCV
+73 CV
-85 SRNSPKIIKDIRRFQ
+85 SRNSPKIIRDIQRFQ
-100 GSLSH
+100 GNLSQS
-105 NSFKKFKNYYEFSSS
+105 SFKKFKNYYEFSSS
-120 HSLNSISEILNKE
+120 QSLNQISKTLSKE
-133 GFRIKAGKDK
+133 GFRIKANNDK
-143 DILVAK
+143 DMLTAK

-166 VISIGGILDGNLYF
+166 VISVGGILDGNLYF

-199 EVPGE
+199 EVPND
-204 SQLDINNF
+204 SQLDVNNF

-238 VQHLPFEIKLDKF
+238 IQHLPFEVKLDKF

-267 IKIRKDGQEFTETI
+267 IKIRKDGKEFMETI

-295 QSDFQDGGSKLDLTL
+295 QSDFQDGGSKLDFTL
-310 MDLFNRYQPMS
+310 LDLFNRHQNMN

-330 SFNSDQKEYVFEYD
+330 VFNSDQQEYVFEFD

-410 KFLRIPADNDLSLQ
+410 KFLRIPADNDLSLK
-424 GYQIFLKNIRSEEL
+424 GYQTFLKNIRLDEL
-438 LQKNIN
+438 LMKNIN
-444 KLADQASSLS
+444 ELADQSSSLDS
-454 SVEAKDNFKKN
+454 IEAKENFKKN

-473 LKSGYSGLASMI
+473 LKSGYSGLAKMI
-485 EDSVA
+485 EESVA
-490 VENQESV
+490 PENQESV

-506 FLAESMNQELITNNL
+506 FLAESMNQELITSNK
-521 VENDFFQDALNAYSD
+521 VEKDFFQDALNAYSD
-536 SFFYGDSPFLILNE
+536 SFFYGASPFLVLNE
-550 YQKIY
+550 YEKIY

-566 KIWVYIGSLFLVI
+566 KVWVYIGSLFLVI
-579 GIFCMIYVQEIR
+579 GIFCMIYVQEVR
-591 LWLIKKSPRKFAV
+591 LWLIRKSSRKYAV

-625 FKVKEYK
+625 FKI

>member
-1 MAKTRSFIHLLS
+1 MAKTRSFLHLLS

-100 GSLSH
+100 GTLSYD
-105 NSFKKFKNYYEFSSS
+105 SFKKFKNYYEFSSS

-204 SQLDINNF
+204 SQLDVNNF

-227 KALLRVKDGYL
+227 KALLRIKDGYL

-267 IKIRKDGQEFTETI
+267 IKIRKDGQEFIETI

-330 SFNSDQKEYVFEYD
+330 SFNSDQQEYVFEFD

-424 GYQIFLKNIRSEEL
+424 GYQTFLKNIRSEEL
-438 LQKNIN
+438 LLKNIN
-444 KLADQASSLS
+444 KLADQANSLN

-473 LKSGYSGLASMI
+473 LKSGYSGLANMI

-506 FLAESMNQELITNNL
+506 FLAESMNQELITNNS

-625 FKVKEYK
+625 FKVKE

>member
-1 MAKTRSFIHLLS
+1 MAKTRSFLHLLS

-55 FEAFDVY
+55 FEVFDVY

-100 GSLSH
+100 SALSQ

-330 SFNSDQKEYVFEYD
+330 SFNSDQKEYVFEFD

-473 LKSGYSGLASMI
+473 LKSGYSGLANMI

-625 FKVKEYK
+625 FKVKE

>member
-1 MAKTRSFIHLLS
+1 
-13 TMRFAITMLS
+13 MRFAITMLS

-330 SFNSDQKEYVFEYD
+330 SFNSDQQGYVFEFD

-424 GYQIFLKNIRSEEL
+424 AYQTFLKNIRSEEL
-438 LQKNIN
+438 LLKNIN
-444 KLADQASSLS
+444 KLADQASSLNS
-454 SVEAKDNFKKN
+454 IEAKDNFKKN

-473 LKSGYSGLASMI
+473 LKSGYSGLANMI

-625 FKVKEYK
+625 FKVKE

>member
-55 FEAFDVY
+55 FEVFDVY

-100 GSLSH
+100 GTLSH

-120 HSLNSISEILNKE
+120 HSLNSLSEILNKE

-143 DILVAK
+143 DTLIAK

-287 TMDGITIY
+287 TIDGITIY

-330 SFNSDQKEYVFEYD
+330 SFNSDQQGYVFEFD

-490 VENQESV
+490 VKNQESV

-506 FLAESMNQELITNNL
+506 FLAESMNQELITNN
-521 VENDFFQDALNAYSD
+521 VVANDFFQDALNAYSD

-625 FKVKEYK
+625 FKVKE

>member
-1 MAKTRSFIHLLS
+1 
-13 TMRFAITMLS
+13 MRFAITMLS

-37 SEPYNNYLIQF
+37 SEPYNNYLVQF

-55 FEAFDVY
+55 FEVFDVY

-105 NSFKKFKNYYEFSSS
+105 SSFKKFKNYYEFSSDK
-120 HSLNSISEILNKE
+120 SLNTLTEILNKA
-133 GFRIKAGKDK
+133 GFRIKASKDK

-149 KGDLQKLGYIF
+149 KGDIQKLGYIF

-199 EVPGE
+199 EVPAE
-204 SQLDINNF
+204 SQLDIDNF

-219 LNEQEKND
+219 LNEQEKNN
-227 KALLRVKDGYL
+227 KALLRIKDGYL

-295 QSDFQDGGSKLDLTL
+295 QSDFQDGGSRLDLTL
-310 MDLFNRYQPMS
+310 MDLFNRYQPVN

-330 SFNSDQKEYVFEYD
+330 SFNTDQQEYVFEFD

-370 YKFRNSSGQAVEYQT
+370 YKFRNASGQAVEYQT

-410 KFLRIPADNDLSLQ
+410 KFLRIPADSDLSLQ
-424 GYQIFLKNIRSEEL
+424 GYQTFLKNIRSEEL
-438 LQKNIN
+438 LLKNIN
-444 KLADQASSLS
+444 ILADQASSLN
-454 SVEAKDNFKKN
+454 SVEAKESFKKN

-473 LKSGYSGLASMI
+473 LKSGYSGLARMI
-485 EDSVA
+485 EDTVA
-490 VENQESV
+490 LENQESV

-506 FLAESMNQELITNNL
+506 FLAESMNQQLITNNT

-536 SFFYGDSPFLILNE
+536 SFFYGNSPFLILNE
-550 YQKIY
+550 YEKIY

-591 LWLIKKSPRKFAV
+591 LWLIKKSPRSYAV

-611 HIDFDNYCKQLTEK
+611 HIDFDNYCKNLTEK
-625 FKVKEYK
+625 FKAKE

>member
-1 MAKTRSFIHLLS
+1 M
-13 TMRFAITMLS
+13 
-23 VVAIASIIGTVVKQ
+23 
-37 SEPYNNYLIQF
+37 
-48 GQFWFPI
+48 
-55 FEAFDVY
+55 
-62 NIYQAFWFLII
+62 
-73 LLFLVVSTSLCV
+73 
-85 SRNSPKIIKDIRRFQ
+85 
-100 GSLSH
+100 
-105 NSFKKFKNYYEFSSS
+105 
-120 HSLNSISEILNKE
+120 
-133 GFRIKAGKDK
+133 
-143 DILVAK
+143 
-149 KGDLQKLGYIF
+149 
-160 THLAII
+160 
-166 VISIGGILDGNLYF
+166 
-180 KLQESFGFK
+180 
-189 KIESRNLKFS
+189 
-199 EVPGE
+199 
-204 SQLDINNF
+204 
-212 SYRATLL
+212 
-219 LNEQEKND
+219 
-227 KALLRVKDGYL
+227 
-238 VQHLPFEIKLDKF
+238 DKF

-330 SFNSDQKEYVFEYD
+330 SFNSDQQGYVFEFD

-438 LQKNIN
+438 LLKNIN

-473 LKSGYSGLASMI
+473 LKSGYSGLANMI

-506 FLAESMNQELITNNL
+506 FLAESMNQELITNDS

-625 FKVKEYK
+625 FKVKE

>member
-1 MAKTRSFIHLLS
+1 
-13 TMRFAITMLS
+13 MRFAITMLS

-37 SEPYNNYLIQF
+37 SEPYNNYLVQF

-55 FEAFDVY
+55 FEVFDVY

-105 NSFKKFKNYYEFSSS
+105 SSFKKFKNYYEFSSDK
-120 HSLNSISEILNKE
+120 SLNTLTEILNKA
-133 GFRIKAGKDK
+133 GFRIKASKDK

-199 EVPGE
+199 EVPAE
-204 SQLDINNF
+204 SQLDIDNF

-219 LNEQEKND
+219 LNEQEKNN
-227 KALLRVKDGYL
+227 KALLRIKDGYL

-295 QSDFQDGGSKLDLTL
+295 QSDFQDGGSRLDLTL
-310 MDLFNRYQPMS
+310 MDLFNRYQPIN

-330 SFNSDQKEYVFEYD
+330 SFNTDQQEYIFEFD

-370 YKFRNSSGQAVEYQT
+370 YKFRNASGQAVEYQT
-385 YQNPIPENEK
+385 YQNPVPENEK

-410 KFLRIPADNDLSLQ
+410 KFLRIPADSDLSLQ
-424 GYQIFLKNIRSEEL
+424 GYQTFLKNIRSEEL
-438 LQKNIN
+438 LLKNIN
-444 KLADQASSLS
+444 ILADQASSLN
-454 SVEAKDNFKKN
+454 SVEAKENFKKN

-473 LKSGYSGLASMI
+473 LNSGYSGLARMI
-485 EDSVA
+485 EDTVA
-490 VENQESV
+490 LENQESV

-506 FLAESMNQELITNNL
+506 FLAESMNQQLIINNT

-550 YQKIY
+550 YEKIY

-579 GIFCMIYVQEIR
+579 GIFCMIYVQEVR
-591 LWLIKKSPRKFAV
+591 LWLIRKSPRSYAV

-611 HIDFDNYCKQLTEK
+611 HIDFDNYCKNLTEK
-625 FKVKEYK
+625 FKAKE